1 MIKNRASNTIKKVL
15 VSIRLFFRSNN
26 QVVTIYF
33 KKISFFICF
42 FIRQNSLIAHLKSK
56 QFLQFQNMVNIN
68 NQFKTKR
75 TWKSFI
81 LLKCKSETD
90 KSITYPTLILKV
102 ETRLSPNASK
112 SEPRTI
118 VFQLYAKENVLRS
131 LREVL
136 EVDNLQC
143 QYTVMH
149 FVHFLSS
156 RLVFFVFMYP
166 MIIQWPKFIFILLS
180 IDNSIANINLYA
192 SSRSKLKFEG

>member
-42 FIRQNSLIAHLKSK
+42 FIRQNSLSAHLKSK

-166 MIIQWPKFIFILLS
+166 IQWPKNYFHPSFHW
-180 IDNSIANINLYA
+180 
-192 SSRSKLKFEG
+192 